1 MDDFYGWLPFDQ
13 ILRICDKYP
22 LMVETKGSQTNFV
35 AKTVCITSNTLPA
48 TWYKNVPNFTAF
60 VRRVDKWMIFDK
72 SFGLGNYK
80 SFTDYDDFINEVNA
94 LGLAEIGN

>member
-13 ILRICDKYP
+13 ILRLCDAYP

-35 AKTVCITSNTLPA
+35 AKTVCITSNTLPS
-48 TWYKNVPNFTAF
+48 TWYKNVPNFAAF
-60 VRRVDKWMIFDK
+60 IRRVDTWMIFNT
-72 SFGLGNYK
+72 SYAPSRYK
-80 SFTDYDDFINEVNA
+80 EFHDYDMFLNEVNA